1 MPLVHEKLPGKNGED
16 AIGSPGVVGGGSG
29 QNLGSPAAGS
39 AGGRMGKVR
48 RLT

>member
-1 MPLVHEKLPGKNGED
+1 MPLVHEKLPRKNGEN
-16 AIGSPGVVGGGSG
+16 AIGSPGVAAGGSG
-29 QNLGSPAAGS
+29 KNPGSPAAGS